1 MNILQINNINF
12 DTEPTFSPNVTNGD
26 GAKSTVARCPIQL
39 QKETPS
45 GLVDTVCNN
54 DVAEGHA
61 GLCRYVIST
70 VYLIKAEKSE

>member
-12 DTEPTFSPNVTNGD
+12 DTESTFSPTVTNDD
-26 GAKSTVARCPIQL
+26 GAKSTTVRCPIQL

-61 GLCRYVIST
+61 GLCRYVIFDGVSN
-70 VYLIKAEKSE
+70 KAKKI

>member
-1 MNILQINNINF
+1 VNILQINNINF
-12 DTEPTFSPNVTNGD
+12 DMESTFPNAINGD

-61 GLCRYVIST
+61 GLCRYVIFD
-70 VYLIKAEKSE
+70 VF